1 MVMCPLVMV
10 HRLTCLCLLIP
21 PNNTVG
27 CGYKPSISM
36 PTYTKGC
43 PYMDKENFN
52 KKQKLLVAEQQ
63 EVAHHCKI
71 KAQREW
77 KCLQLCWLAE
87 EGSENSDPKE
97 DADDNHHI
105 VMTKLSGV
113 AKEGFTYSRNKVPK
127 APPASLDIEQR
138 ELMLLNNEESEEPYT
153 TPCLSSNIMMEVED
167 MVMVIDKS
175 HDNMAHTT
183 KCCWESSKKDIL
195 DATVV
200 KAQKVIEHD
209 ESPMPDHAVENA
221 LLVASWAWVHKVTGV
236 NLAQTPQLAKLVT
249 SHGSQVHGQL
259 KMKLCPLVEA
269 MFSFYSSQSKSAIKK
284 NQALAEGLKEGMNF
298 TFKHMAAKEDMQ
310 RGFLKAPLIQKIINT
325 MWFVNKHDNGVM
337 FHNHFKPFPYPA
349 LALVLMAVLFIV
361 LAFEQVY

>member
-1 MVMCPLVMV
+1 
-10 HRLTCLCLLIP
+10 
-21 PNNTVG
+21 
-27 CGYKPSISM
+27 
-36 PTYTKGC
+36 
-43 PYMDKENFN
+43 
-52 KKQKLLVAEQQ
+52 
-63 EVAHHCKI
+63 
-71 KAQREW
+71 
-77 KCLQLCWLAE
+77 
-87 EGSENSDPKE
+87 
-97 DADDNHHI
+97 
-105 VMTKLSGV
+105 
-113 AKEGFTYSRNKVPK
+113 
-127 APPASLDIEQR
+127 
-138 ELMLLNNEESEEPYT
+138 
-153 TPCLSSNIMMEVED
+153 
-167 MVMVIDKS
+167 
-175 HDNMAHTT
+175 MAHTT
-183 KCCWESSKKDIL
+183 KCCWESSKEDIL
-195 DATVV
+195 DAAVV

-298 TFKHMAAKEDMQ
+298 AFKHMAAKEDMR
-310 RGFLKAPLIQKIINT
+310 RGFLKAPLIQKIVNT